1 MGDGRLGLPDPRPE
15 GLLAQARKI
24 AKLSRRAEDPVHGNF
39 LIELTNEQ
47 YLYAIEAFDSRH
59 RRREGNETRAE
70 LEEFQRASGFILHA
84 APLLTERSAF
94 RTTLDSLAASK
105 QVGKFF
111 NGTDDV
117 DEVVALARRRMENLD
132 RLAAADDAAR
142 AATCMLW
149 RAHREEETIDL
160 YNEYTDALMK
170 DINSNISRGTL
181 FLVETRA
188 RIARR
193 RLRLTGRQDEAS
205 QLLATVYEALKP
217 RQASEPSP

>member
-1 MGDGRLGLPDPRPE
+1 
-15 GLLAQARKI
+15 
-24 AKLSRRAEDPVHGNF
+24 
-39 LIELTNEQ
+39 
-47 YLYAIEAFDSRH
+47 
-59 RRREGNETRAE
+59 